1 MEGFILLSIIFL
13 SCLGTVFGIYEW
25 MNGFH
30 STRTRVMLLRTSA
43 FSIGALVSLV
53 ILILMGVIK

>member
-13 SCLGTVFGIYEW
+13 SCLGTVFGLYEGT
-25 MNGFH
+25 NGFH
-30 STRTRVMLLRTSA
+30 PTRTRVMLLRTSA